1 MKVLYIISAT
11 QVTGGGSKSFLNL
24 LYGVMRKGVEPM
36 VVCPDKG
43 QIYQDLKAQG
53 IPVAVAFCRFSTYP
67 PIVTIKDKLM
77 FLPRLCG
84 RLLANW
90 IGFHQVCTIA
100 KGFHPDII
108 HTNVSVIN
116 IGYKVAQRL
125 HIPHIWHIR
134 EYGDLDFD
142 LHYYTSKKKQLA
154 RYRTPKSYTI
164 CITKDIQRHHYLQ
177 QYDNSRVI
185 YNGVLSRDSIT
196 YANKQPY
203 FLFAGRIQPAKGT
216 LPLLNAYAEYCKV
229 CPNPLPLH
237 IAGQISDSAYVE
249 SCRKVI
255 EENAL
260 QDKVIYLG
268 EIREILPLYREA
280 QALIV
285 PSISEGFGRITAEAM
300 FQGCLVV
307 GNNTAGTKEQFDN
320 GLEYTGQEIALR
332 YTTQNQLVQCL
343 WDITCAVEHATFE
356 QEYKPM
362 ILRAQDTIKQLYTTE
377 AHAKRVFEFYQSIII
392 AKKHSL

>member
-1 MKVLYIISAT
+1 MKLLYIISAT
-11 QVTGGGSKSFLNL
+11 QVTGGGSKSFLNM
-24 LYGVMRKGVEPM
+24 LYGVMRLGVEPM
-36 VVCPDKG
+36 VVCPDEG
-43 QIYQDLKAQG
+43 QMYQDLKAKG
-53 IPVAVAFCRFSTYP
+53 IPVATMFCRFSTYP
-67 PIVTIKDKLM
+67 PTLTLKDKLM
-77 FLPRLCG
+77 FLPRFCG

-90 IGFHQVCTIA
+90 IGFHQVSAIA
-100 KGFHPDII
+100 QQFKPDII

-116 IGYKVAQRL
+116 IGYKVAQHL

-134 EYGDLDFD
+134 EYGDIDFD
-142 LHYYTSKKKQLA
+142 LHYYSSKQKQIT
-154 RYRTPKSYTI
+154 RYHAPQSYTI
-164 CITKDIQRHHYLQ
+164 CITKDIQRHHCLQ
-177 QYDNSRVI
+177 QYVNSRVI
-185 YNGVLSRDSIT
+185 YNGVLSNDAIT
-196 YANKQPY
+196 YFSKKPY
-203 FLFAGRIQPAKGT
+203 LLFVGRIQPAKGT
-216 LPLLNAYAEYCKV
+216 LPLLKAYAEYCKV

-237 IAGQISDSAYVE
+237 IAGQISDVAYAEV
-249 SCRKVI
+249 CRKVI
-255 EENAL
+255 KENAL
-260 QDKVIYLG
+260 QDKVTYLG
-268 EIREILPLYREA
+268 EIRDILPLYQEA
-280 QALIV
+280 QTLIV

-320 GLEYTGQEIALR
+320 GLECTGQEIALR

-377 AHAKRVFEFYQSIII
+377 THAKRVFEFYQSIII